1 MEKLIKQIM
10 NQIREESKEI
20 EEPFQQS
27 PPLNTR
33 PRRQRLQRNGQIWPG
48 YEVIG
53 EKTNLGRQRLQRK
66 EKIWPGSEEVIGDG
80 CHVSIRTE
88 TKKKLQDIRGNNPYP
103 GSKVKDKAKE
113 IVDDN
118 KEIVANSISEGF
130 EVIGDETSS
139 INQEI
144 RPRRQRLQRNGNI
157 WPGSE
162 VIVDDVQDSVPVDS
176 GTNNMS
182 SYGQKTKPGR
192 QRLKRKEYIWPGSE
206 VIGESGSILT
216 YQKKKLEDLPA
227 KCISLIISLTTPR
240 AASRLALVCPAFRSA
255 ADSDSVWEKFLPSDY
270 EGFISN
276 SSLIDKKKKDLYFHL
291 CRNPILFDNNTASFG
306 LEQESGKK
314 CYMAGAKWIYENS
327 GISHRDCEMIP
338 SSAGSR
344 FPEVIE
350 LKLMSSLEIE
360 ARFGTTIFSPKTN
373 YAAYFVFKFAEFR
386 EGPETSPI
394 DFEVYFEGSHNGKKR
409 REFLDPQLSQDRGNR
424 WIEIKMGEFSIE
436 NGDEGT
442 VVCRLSEPEP
452 LSKRGTIIFQGIE
465 VRPEYGR

>member
-27 PPLNTR
+27 PPLINSYNQNTR

-118 KEIVANSISEGF
+118 KVSSKLFAN
-130 EVIGDETSS
+130 
-139 INQEI
+139 INPKQNS
-144 RPRRQRLQRNGNI
+144 LLSYMC
-157 WPGSE
+157 SE

-192 QRLKRKEYIWPGSE
+192 QRLKRKEYILPGQYIYFSFITNLISE
-206 VIGESGSILT
+206 VIGKSGSILT

-227 KCISLIISLTTPR
+227 KCISRIISLTTPR
-240 AASRLALVCPAFRSA
+240 DASRLALVCPAFRSA

-291 CRNPILFDNNTASFG
+291 CRNPILFNNNTASFG

-394 DFEVYFEGSHNGKKR
+394 DFEVYFDGSHNGKKR

>member
-1 MEKLIKQIM
+1 M

-20 EEPFQQS
+20 QEPFQQS
-27 PPLNTR
+27 PPLI
-33 PRRQRLQRNGQIWPG
+33 RR
-48 YEVIG
+48 
-53 EKTNLGRQRLQRK
+53 
-66 EKIWPGSEEVIGDG
+66 
-80 CHVSIRTE
+80 
-88 TKKKLQDIRGNNPYP
+88 NNPYP
-103 GSKVKDKAKE
+103 GSRVKDKAKE

-118 KEIVANSISEGF
+118 KETVADSISEGF
-130 EVIGDETSS
+130 EVIGDESPF
-139 INQEI
+139 
-144 RPRRQRLQRNGNI
+144 RFL
-157 WPGSE
+157 GSE

-394 DFEVYFEGSHNGKKR
+394 DFEVYFEGTHNGKKR

-436 NGDEGT
+436 NGDEGA

>member
-1 MEKLIKQIM
+1 M

-27 PPLNTR
+27 PPL
-33 PRRQRLQRNGQIWPG
+33 
-48 YEVIG
+48 V
-53 EKTNLGRQRLQRK
+53 
-66 EKIWPGSEEVIGDG
+66 GSEEVIGDG

-88 TKKKLQDIRGNNPYP
+88 TKKKLKDIRGNNPYP

-130 EVIGDETSS
+130 EVIGDESPF
-139 INQEI
+139 
-144 RPRRQRLQRNGNI
+144 RFL
-157 WPGSE
+157 GSE
-162 VIVDDVQDSVPVDS
+162 AIVDDVQDSVPVDS

-192 QRLKRKEYIWPGSE
+192 QRLKRKEYILPGSE

-227 KCISLIISLTTPR
+227 KCISRIISLTTPR
-240 AASRLALVCPAFRSA
+240 DASRLALVCPAFRSA

-291 CRNPILFDNNTASFG
+291 CRNPILFNNNTASFG

-394 DFEVYFEGSHNGKKR
+394 DFEVYFDGSHNGKKR

>member
-1 MEKLIKQIM
+1 MLFVLYF
-10 NQIREESKEI
+10 EI
-20 EEPFQQS
+20 
-27 PPLNTR
+27 
-33 PRRQRLQRNGQIWPG
+33 
-48 YEVIG
+48 
-53 EKTNLGRQRLQRK
+53 
-66 EKIWPGSEEVIGDG
+66 
-80 CHVSIRTE
+80 
-88 TKKKLQDIRGNNPYP
+88 
-103 GSKVKDKAKE
+103 
-113 IVDDN
+113 
-118 KEIVANSISEGF
+118 NSVHCLTF
-130 EVIGDETSS
+130 
-139 INQEI
+139 
-144 RPRRQRLQRNGNI
+144 
-157 WPGSE
+157 
-162 VIVDDVQDSVPVDS
+162 VQ
-176 GTNNMS
+176 
-182 SYGQKTKPGR
+182 
-192 QRLKRKEYIWPGSE
+192 
-206 VIGESGSILT
+206 
-216 YQKKKLEDLPA
+216 LPA
-227 KCISLIISLTTPR
+227 KCISRIISLTTPR
-240 AASRLALVCPAFRSA
+240 DASRLALVCPAFRSA